1 MRFDTLQDWL
11 NWQET
16 LHPEEIEL
24 GLERVQHV
32 WEQLCPMPDLPG
44 IITIAGTNGKGS
56 CAMMLES
63 IYHHAGY
70 RTGSYTS
77 PHLLKYNERIRLQC
91 QPVDDQQLCHA
102 FEAVDQ
108 ARAETSLTY
117 FEFGTL
123 AALFCFMQS
132 GLDVIILETGLGG
145 RLDAV
150 NIINSD
156 VALLTSVALDHQ
168 DWLGDDR
175 ETIGYEKAGIFR
187 AGKPAVCAENNP
199 PQSVLDYADSIG
211 ALCLRQEKD
220 FGYQIQEHAWLWH
233 GQQQTRTALPMPAL
247 RGDVQLQNASAV
259 LAVIEALDEGLPVQQ
274 AAVRQGLLDLEL
286 PGRFQ
291 VIAGDIPLILDV
303 AHNPAAVDELVKS
316 LNTYRCQGQI
326 HLVLGMLKDKD
337 VGGVIE
343 RLSPLVSSCYLV
355 PVTAARG
362 LDVMELARIAE
373 SHGMQYCQTCSSISQ
388 GIQEAL
394 AHARPGDSV
403 LITGSFY
410 TVAAALQ
417 YHVD

>member
-24 GLERVQHV
+24 GLERVQRV
-32 WEQLCPMPDLPG
+32 WEQLCPMPDLPR

-91 QPVDDQQLCHA
+91 QPVDDQQLCQA

-108 ARAETSLTY
+108 ARAEISLTY

-123 AALFCFMQS
+123 AALFCFMQA
-132 GLDVIILETGLGG
+132 GLDIIILEIGLGG

-150 NIINSD
+150 NIINAD

-175 ETIGYEKAGIFR
+175 EDIGYEKAGIFR
-187 AGKPAVCAENNP
+187 AGKPAICAEINP
-199 PQSVLDYADSIG
+199 PQSVLDYADAIG

-259 LAVIEALDEGLPVQQ
+259 LAVIEALDADLPVQQ
-274 AAVRQGLLDLEL
+274 AAVRQGLLDLDL

-316 LNTYRCQGQI
+316 LNAYRCQGQV

-337 VGGVIE
+337 ASGVIE
-343 RLSPLVSSCYLV
+343 RLSPLVTSCHLV

-362 LDVMELARIAE
+362 LDVMELASIAE
-373 SHGMQYCQTCSSISQ
+373 SHGMQHCQACSSISQ

-394 AHARPGDSV
+394 ANASPGDCV